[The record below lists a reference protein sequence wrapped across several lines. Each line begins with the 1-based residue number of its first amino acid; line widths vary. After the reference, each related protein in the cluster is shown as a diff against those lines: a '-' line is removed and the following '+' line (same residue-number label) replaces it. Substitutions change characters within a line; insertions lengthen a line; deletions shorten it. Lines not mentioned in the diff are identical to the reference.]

1 MDIRPLAIS
10 GAFEVTPRQH
20 GDVPAGSSSGSRLRP
35 SRDVESRLWARR
47 TAPCRRRRR
56 RRGIHFSDVPPGQA
70 KYVTC
75 VASAVIDIVVD
86 IRVGSPTFGTWDSVV
101 LDGAERRAVYLSEGL
116 GHAFMSLAEGSTV
129 VYLCSTPYA
138 PERERGIHPLD
149 PELGIAW
156 PTHDRTGRQVDPIL
170 SEKDMARHSSA
181 GRPAWVCCRRSRRCA
196 PSLRRFAE

>member
-20 GDVPAGSSSGSRLRP
+20 GDDRGRFLEWFKAAPFEDGSRLHLRMNP
-35 SRDVESRLWARR
+35 FVSAAGVV
-47 TAPCRRRRR
+47 
-56 RRGIHFSDVPPGQA
+56 RGIHFSDVPPGQA

-75 VASAVIDIVVD
+75 VAGAVIDIVVD

-101 LDGAERRAVYLSEGL
+101 LDGAERRVSTSAKALVMHSCPWPRVRPSCTSVQPPTHLS
-116 GHAFMSLAEGSTV
+116 
-129 VYLCSTPYA
+129 
-138 PERERGIHPLD
+138 ERGIHPLD

-170 SEKDMARHSSA
+170 SEKDASVA
-181 GRPAWVCCRRSRRCA
+181 PQLGRAASVGLLPAFETVRTFVTT
-196 PSLRRFAE
+196 LR